1 MLKSSGAQVFK
12 FYYCDS
18 RLLKKWSGLN
28 APIVFDFGV
37 DDLWVIG
44 LSMERSALMYTLKR
58 SELIEQFKQGIRQ
71 PPVKTIAPKYQR
83 SFRRR
88 RVRRRF

>member
-58 SELIEQFKQGIRQ
+58 SELIEQFKQGIRP